1 MKKDIKDTF
10 EILVIIA
17 ITSAFVFS
25 FNKSVSNAID
35 KLQNKEV
42 KSVQNIKNDTIAAF
56 NIKTR

>member
-1 MKKDIKDTF
+1 MKKEIKDTF

>member
-1 MKKDIKDTF
+1 MKKEIKDTF

-17 ITSAFVFS
+17 ITTAFVFS